1 MDENVQRNLKRINLQ
16 LKPLVNAYSQQQKEV
31 FKAYKILYNENE
43 CKLEDI
49 DFNKSLLFICNDDFL
64 SYISYYGMLK
74 INNVKFP
81 DETQAGTYSMIRTS
95 YMIID
100 SQDIRFS
107 KIPMDSF
114 YDLKRDGLLPE
125 SWNSINYVK
134 KDVCLW
140 RLVSSVGIGD
150 NDKMYEGCSSWIT
163 ERYRN
168 GKIDWLFYIGTYELF
183 KKEYT
188 EIAKLNIPVYRIVPN
203 GTKVKQVNTT
213 VSNGSRKDKW

>member
-1 MDENVQRNLKRINLQ
+1 MDENIQRNLKRINLQ

-114 YDLKRDGLLPE
+114 YDLRRDGLLPE

-188 EIAKLNIPVYRIVPN
+188 EIAKLNIPVYKIVPN
-203 GTKVKQVNTT
+203 GTKVKQINTT
-213 VSNGSRKDKW
+213 VSNSRKDKW

>member
-16 LKPLVNAYSQQQKEV
+16 LKPLVNTYSQQQKEI
-31 FKAYKILYNENE
+31 FKSYKILYNENE

-188 EIAKLNIPVYRIVPN
+188 EIAKLNIPVYKIVPN
-203 GTKVKQVNTT
+203 GTKVKQINTT
-213 VSNGSRKDKW
+213 VSSGSRKDKW